1 MRRGSAM
8 EHEESWIRR
17 ASVRTTRSYM
27 IRVFLPALALG
38 IGLSGSRVIPP
49 SDVVTASAE
58 APLVPVALDR
68 YLLETYDVALRDS
81 ALVLLRSA
89 LHARDAGNAVVARE
103 RFEAAGALLPAF
115 ADWAHLLAADAAG
128 RGGDVATVRRM
139 LAASDSELARD
150 RGWRALV
157 RAHRE
162 AKDIAGAAAAAA
174 AAQPAPVS
182 ERVEAWVTRGE
193 LSLLLRD
200 SAAARMA
207 FRTATDSFPS
217 ATRTVDAART
227 LAGMSSLT
235 LDDRARIG
243 RVYMR
248 HGNMPRALSN
258 LEAYLEG
265 RGGTSDTRNALRLE
279 IGKALFARGENAQA
293 EQRMLRLAALRIA
306 PELAAEALLYAG
318 RAQYRQG
325 RTTQGRASL
334 ERAVERMQG
343 SGAIAANALFV
354 LGDMAHDDG
363 RIDAARAYYR
373 RAGEADPASARGHE
387 AAVRYAALAY
397 LDGDMQAA
405 AVAFAAAPGEGAR
418 RQRLDYWA
426 ARAHRA
432 AGDSSIAASLL
443 QVVIAA
449 NPLSYYGMRAAE
461 RLSAP
466 IPTVPPGVRDGEQTA
481 TRVQNALL
489 RYDLLNALGLSDA
502 ASYEL
507 DRLQRSY
514 DGQRATLYAIAEALH
529 ERGEHLRAVSI
540 GRALER
546 TADAV
551 DARLLRIINPFPY
564 RELIEREARR
574 NDIDPYFVVALMR
587 QESLFNPAARSG
599 PGAIG
604 LMQVMPRTGTA
615 VAARLGMK
623 GFTPEKLTDPAIN
636 IRIGTAI
643 LAEHLRNYG
652 GRVEDVLI
660 AYNAGAGRLGRWRSL
675 PERVDP
681 DLFVERIPYDETRD
695 YVRIVQ
701 TNAYV
706 YRTLYGR

>member
-1 MRRGSAM
+1 M
-8 EHEESWIRR
+8 EHEERWIRR
-17 ASVRTTRSYM
+17 ASVRSTRSYM

-49 SDVVTASAE
+49 SDDVTASAE
-58 APLVPVALDR
+58 APLVPVGLDA
-68 YLLETYDVALRDS
+68 YLLEEYDVALRDS
-81 ALVLLRSA
+81 ALVLLRA
-89 LHARDAGNAVVARE
+89 AMRARDAGNAALARQH
-103 RFEAAGALLPAF
+103 FEATAALLPAF

-128 RGGDVATVRRM
+128 RAGDVATVERL
-139 LAASDSELARD
+139 LALSDVELTRD

-162 AKDIAGAAAAAA
+162 AKDVAGALAAAT
-174 AAQPAPVS
+174 AAQPVPAS

-193 LSLLLRD
+193 LHVLRGD
-200 SAAARMA
+200 LAAARAA
-207 FRTATDSFPS
+207 FRIATDSFPS

-227 LAGMSSLT
+227 LAGMSGLT

-248 HGNMPRALSN
+248 HGNMQRALSN
-258 LEAYLEG
+258 LDAYLEG

-279 IGKALFARGENAQA
+279 IGKALFTRGENAMA
-293 EQRMLRLAALRIA
+293 EQRMLRLAALRIE
-306 PELAAEALLYAG
+306 PELIAEALLYAG

-334 ERAVERMQG
+334 ERAVERTNG

-363 RIDAARAYYR
+363 RTDAARAYYR
-373 RAGEADPASARGHE
+373 RAGEADPTSARGHE
-387 AAVRYAALAY
+387 AAVRYAALSY
-397 LDGDMQAA
+397 LAGEMQAA
-405 AVAFAAAPGEGAR
+405 AIAFAGTPGEGAR

-443 QVVIAA
+443 QAVIAA

-466 IPTVPPGVRDGEQTA
+466 TPTVPAGAQDGVQTQ
-481 TRVQNALL
+481 TRVENALL
-489 RYDLLNALGLSDA
+489 RYDLLSAIGLNDA
-502 ASYEL
+502 ANYEL

-514 DGQRATLYAIAEALH
+514 DGQRATLYAVAEALH
-529 ERGEHLRAVSI
+529 GRGEHLRAVSI

-546 TADAV
+546 TADEI
-551 DARLLRIINPFPY
+551 DARLLRIIHPFPY

-587 QESLFNPAARSG
+587 QESLFNPVARSG

-615 VAARLGMK
+615 VAKRLGIE

-660 AYNAGAGRLGRWRSL
+660 AYNAGAGRLGRWRAL